1 MNNNQNNNFNSPN
14 NSNMQTNNNQNN
26 TFSSIFSNVNNSQQ
40 ANNPFSSIVDEIADT
55 NGNDTFNSINSTNS
69 NLLNNSINILPINN
83 MNNEPVEPIIE
94 EKKTKSKKNKK
105 VKETNQNIKTKETNQ
120 NINVTDFH
128 RRNLLMTFIGFK
140 YEKISSNLFNPFALI
155 FAEFYLLYR
164 RMVLLGLILFATRI
178 ALIVYISPYIS
189 LLINIILFLT
199 FNKLYI
205 FFANSKVS
213 MAEKLNKNCSY
224 EQLTEIVAS
233 KGQVKMSNPITVIF
247 LSIIIGIVA
256 IVIASI
262 NGTSTGIF
270 KDFNVLKIL
279 GKNPQFKGDLAIDE
293 NANINANYEII
304 VPNEIS
310 TSTSSE
316 HGILAGIKTDPNDN
330 FSNCHYRFNVLKDY
344 SDPKN
349 LAEQMTNYYNI
360 KKKPELLQINS
371 IAWYHITYENNGTV
385 NLYLTSRNK
394 KVYMYEFR
402 EEKNANKESCQAY
415 NDSIL
420 NSIYY
425 K

>member
-14 NSNMQTNNNQNN
+14 NSNMQPNNNQNN
-26 TFSSIFSNVNNSQQ
+26 TFSSIFNNANNNQQ
-40 ANNPFSSIVDEIADT
+40 ASNPFSSIVDEIVDT
-55 NGNDTFNSINSTNS
+55 NGNNTFNSINSTNS
-69 NLLNNSINILPINN
+69 NLLNNSINILPINQ
-83 MNNEPVEPIIE
+83 MNNEPVEPIE
-94 EKKTKSKKNKK
+94 EKKTKPKKEKK
-105 VKETNQNIKTKETNQ
+105 VKESNQ
-120 NINVTDFH
+120 NINITDFH
-128 RRNLLMTFIGFK
+128 RRNLLMSFIGYK
-140 YEKISSNLFNPFALI
+140 YEKFSSNVFNPFALI
-155 FAEFYLLYR
+155 FAEFYVLYR

-205 FFANSKVS
+205 FFASSKVS
-213 MAEKLNKNCSY
+213 MAERLNKNCSY

-247 LSIIIGIVA
+247 LSITIGIVA
-256 IVIASI
+256 VVIASI

-279 GKNPQFKGDLAIDE
+279 GKNPQFKGDLVIDE

-304 VPNEIS
+304 VPSEIS
-310 TSTSSE
+310 TADSSE

-371 IAWYHITYENNGTV
+371 ISWYHITYENNGTV

-402 EEKNANKESCQAY
+402 EEQNANKESCQAY